1 MRSTAGT
8 VGTMRQDGPPC
19 ACCSPPPSWRPSPPP
34 ASSARPRPGS
44 SSALRTEGVDV
55 EVALPD
61 YQRDRSPL
69 GGEER
74 RPLDVPSWAAPAV
87 VRSGEHPV
95 AGRLHLISAPR
106 IARSHPYLRPDG
118 APWPDNAARFLAF
131 SQAVAALVRR
141 LQPDVV
147 HLNGWHAGAALAA
160 LTDPPPTVLSLG
172 DIAHQGVT
180 DGSWLSRLGA
190 RGQHYEWWG
199 GTNPL
204 SGAIALADAVVAA
217 SPTHAGEIQTP
228 ARGYGL
234 DEPLRHRW
242 AALSGIRAGIDTASW
257 DPETDAHLVA
267 TYRSGDGGG
276 VEAAKA
282 ANRRAL
288 LARCGWPDDETPL
301 AVMLSPLTTR
311 KGADLIAPIVPVL
324 GHVPLRLLVHAAGDQ
339 RIARTL
345 AGLAAD
351 HRDTLR
357 LRRGSRGAAAAPRA
371 RRRRSAHRAQP
382 RRAVRDRPAGG
393 DALRDDPRR
402 HRRGRVARHR
412 AGRRLDG
419 RGERVRR
426 RPRRQ
431 HRPRVGAVPRRAAAR
446 RPPPQTRPRPA
457 DHGARLVVALPGR
470 RARRGLRAGRRP
482 ALAVTTSFGCNGR
495 RTEGPRD
502 RPGRRRG
509 QAPATAH
516 Q

>member
-1 MRSTAGT
+1 MRALFATAELAPVATAGELGDAAAGL
-8 VGTMRQDGPPC
+8 V
-19 ACCSPPPSWRPSPPP
+19 
-34 ASSARPRPGS
+34 
-44 SSALRTEGVDV
+44 SALRTEGVDV

-61 YQRDRSPL
+61 YRRDLSPL
-69 GGEER
+69 EGEER

-147 HLNGWHAGAALAA
+147 HLNGWHAGATLAA
-160 LTDPPPTVLSLG
+160 LTDPPPAVVSLG

-199 GTNPL
+199 RTNPL

-257 DPETDAHLVA
+257 NPETDAHLVA
-267 TYRSGDGGG
+267 TYRSSDGGG
-276 VEAAKA
+276 IEAAKA

-288 LARCGWPDDETPL
+288 LTRCGWPDDETPL

-311 KGADLIAPIVPVL
+311 KGADLIAPIAPVL

-345 AGLAAD
+345 AALAAD
-351 HRDTLR
+351 HRAHFALVEGHEDSLRHLALGGADLLIVPSRDEPCGTDQLAAMRYGTIPVVTAVGGLRDTVPDADWTDEGNGFVADRVDSIALVSALFRAAR
-357 LRRGSRGAAAAPRA
+357 LLAD
-371 RRRRSAHRAQP
+371 RRRRRAQV
-382 RRAVRDRPAGG
+382 RRVMELDWSWRCPATEHAEVYARVAG
-393 DALRDDPRR
+393 
-402 HRRGRVARHR
+402 RRGRH
-412 AGRRLDG
+412 
-419 RGERVRR
+419 
-426 RPRRQ
+426 
-431 HRPRVGAVPRRAAAR
+431 
-446 RPPPQTRPRPA
+446 
-457 DHGARLVVALPGR
+457 
-470 RARRGLRAGRRP
+470 
-482 ALAVTTSFGCNGR
+482 N
-495 RTEGPRD
+495 
-502 RPGRRRG
+502 
-509 QAPATAH
+509 
-516 Q
+516 